1 MQDRVDDMA
10 STRSQTHRPAI
21 TSIVDVADGAPG
33 IVNGGR
39 SLYTSGPLNAVELIL
54 ILLATSV
61 ALAICADRLRL
72 PYPIVLVIGGIAL
85 AFGSGLPRVEIR
97 PELVLVIFL
106 PPLLFAAAW
115 FTSWRD
121 FAANLRSISLL
132 AIGLVIATTAGVAA
146 VAHAVIPGM
155 PWAVAFVLGAIVSP
169 PDAVA
174 ATAIMQ
180 RLRVP
185 SRLVTILEG
194 ESLVND
200 ATGLVAFQVALAA
213 VGSGG
218 FSAPHALGQ
227 FALVALG
234 GISVG
239 LVVGWV
245 VAQVHRRLDD
255 FLLETVISVITA
267 YVAYIAA
274 EHLGVSG
281 VLATVAAGG
290 FLGWRNPQLFS
301 PLTRLRS
308 RSVWS
313 VLLFLFNSLV
323 FILIGLELAAT
334 PTLASGGSSA
344 GVLGWGAA
352 IAGAT
357 IGIRL
362 AWVPIVMFLPYRIRC
377 AIRGEAPAP
386 VWKGTVVVAWTAMRG
401 IVSLALALAL
411 PRTLPGGAPFP
422 FRDLLVLLV
431 FAVIVVTLLGQ
442 GLTLPLVIK
451 ALRFADEGAAL
462 RQEREG
468 LLRGTERALARLNEL
483 DQTSII
489 MPWLVERLRATYEER
504 LGRLKASVR
513 DDPECRLMDGDSLAF
528 QRLRGQLIDA
538 ERGAVVAMRN
548 GGEISEEVLH
558 KLQQDLDLEALQPL
572 R

>member
-1 MQDRVDDMA
+1 M
-10 STRSQTHRPAI
+10 
-21 TSIVDVADGAPG
+21 
-33 IVNGGR
+33 
-39 SLYTSGPLNAVELIL
+39 SLHCTLPVEVSLNAVELIL

-61 ALAICADRLRL
+61 VLAIGAERLRL
-72 PYPIVLVIGGIAL
+72 PYPIVLVLGGVAL
-85 AFGSGLPRVEIR
+85 AFGSGLPRVAIP

-132 AIGLVIATTAGVAA
+132 AIGLVVATTVGVAA
-146 VAHAVIPGM
+146 VAHALIPGM

-174 ATAIMQ
+174 ATAVMQ
-180 RLRVP
+180 RLHVP
-185 SRLVTILEG
+185 PRLVTVLEG

-213 VGSGG
+213 VLSGG
-218 FSAPHALGQ
+218 FSASHALGR
-227 FALVALG
+227 FAMVALG
-234 GISVG
+234 GIAFG
-239 LVVGWV
+239 LVIGWM

-255 FLLETVISVITA
+255 FLIETVISILTA
-267 YVAYIAA
+267 YVAYIPA

-281 VLATVAAGG
+281 VLSTVAAGG

-313 VLLFLFNSLV
+313 VILFLFNSLV
-323 FILIGLELAAT
+323 FILIGLELAGSRALLAT
-334 PTLASGGSSA
+334 VSTAELI
-344 GVLGWGAA
+344 GWCAA

-362 AWVPIVMFLPYRIRC
+362 IWVPVVMYLPYRIR
-377 AIRGEAPAP
+377 RRLQGETPARA
-386 VWKGTVVVAWTAMRG
+386 WKETAVVAWTAMRG
-401 IVSLALALAL
+401 IVSLALVLAL
-411 PRTLPGGAPFP
+411 PTALPDGSPFP

-442 GLTLPLVIK
+442 GLSLPLLIR
-451 ALRFADEGAAL
+451 ALGFVDDGAAL

-468 LLRGTERALARLNEL
+468 LLRGTERALERLTEL

-489 MPWLVERLRATYEER
+489 MPWLVQRLRVVYEER
-504 LGRLKASVR
+504 LNRLQASVR
-513 DDPECRLMDGDSLAF
+513 DDPECRLTDGENLAYR
-528 QRLRGQLIDA
+528 RLREQLIAA
-538 ERGAVVAMRN
+538 ERTSVVVMRN
-548 GGEISEEVLH
+548 RGEISEEVLH

>member
-1 MQDRVDDMA
+1 MA
-10 STRSQTHRPAI
+10 SAMLMAPSRSSSGR
-21 TSIVDVADGAPG
+21 
-33 IVNGGR
+33 R
-39 SLYTSGPLNAVELIL
+39 SLHCGPVNAVELIL

-61 ALAICADRLRL
+61 ALAIGADRLRL
-72 PYPIVLVIGGIAL
+72 PYPIVLVIGGLAL
-85 AFGSGLPRVEIR
+85 AFGSGLPRVEIP

-146 VAHAVIPGM
+146 VAHALIPGM

-174 ATAIMQ
+174 ATAVMQ

-213 VGSGG
+213 VGSGT
-218 FSAPHALGQ
+218 FSAPEALGR

-234 GISVG
+234 GIAFG

-245 VAQVHRRLDD
+245 VAQVHRKLDD
-255 FLLETVISVITA
+255 FLIETVISVITA
-267 YVAYIAA
+267 YVAYIPA

-281 VLATVAAGG
+281 VLATVTAGG

-323 FILIGLELAAT
+323 FILIGLD
-334 PTLASGGSSA
+334 LASTTTLIAGASPGS
-344 GVLGWGAA
+344 VLGWCVA

-362 AWVPIVMFLPYRIRC
+362 VWVPIVMYLPYRIRRLV
-377 AIRGEAPAP
+377 RGEPPAP
-386 VWKGTVVVAWTAMRG
+386 VGKGTVVVAWTAMRG

-411 PRTLPGGAPFP
+411 PRTLPGGVPFP

-442 GLTLPLVIK
+442 GLTLPLIIK
-451 ALRFADEGAAL
+451 ALRFTDDGAAA

-504 LGRLKASVR
+504 LERLETSVR
-513 DDPECRLMDGDSLAF
+513 EDPECRLMDGDSLAF
-528 QRLRGQLIDA
+528 QRLRGQLIDT
-538 ERGAVVAMRN
+538 EREVAVAMRN
-548 GGEISEEVLH
+548 RGEISEEVLH

>member
-1 MQDRVDDMA
+1 V
-10 STRSQTHRPAI
+10 
-21 TSIVDVADGAPG
+21 
-33 IVNGGR
+33 
-39 SLYTSGPLNAVELIL
+39 NAVELIL

-61 ALAICADRLRL
+61 ALAIGADRFRL
-72 PYPIVLVIGGIAL
+72 PYPIVLVGGGIAL
-85 AFGSGLPRVEIR
+85 AFGSGLPRVEIP

-146 VAHAVIPGM
+146 VAHALIPGM

-174 ATAIMQ
+174 ATAVMQ

-213 VGSGG
+213 VASGE
-218 FSAPHALGQ
+218 FSASHAFGR

-234 GISVG
+234 GIAFG

-245 VAQVHRRLDD
+245 IAQVHRRLDD
-255 FLLETVISVITA
+255 FLIETVISVITA
-267 YVAYIAA
+267 YVAYIPA

-281 VLATVAAGG
+281 VLATVTAGG
-290 FLGWRNPQLFS
+290 FLGWRNPRLFS

-323 FILIGLELAAT
+323 FILIGLELAAMT
-334 PTLASGGSSA
+334 TLLAGGSTAS
-344 GVLGWGAA
+344 VLGWCAA

-362 AWVPIVMFLPYRIRC
+362 AWVPIVMYLPHRIRRM
-377 AIRGEAPAP
+377 IRGEPPAP

-411 PRTLPGGAPFP
+411 PRTLPDGSPFP
-422 FRDLLVLLV
+422 FHDLLVLLV

-442 GLTLPLVIK
+442 GLTLPLLIK
-451 ALRFADEGAAL
+451 ALRFADDGAAS
-462 RQEREG
+462 RQQREG
-468 LLRGTERALARLNEL
+468 LLRGTERALARLSEI

-489 MPWLVERLRATYEER
+489 VPWLVERLRAMYEER
-504 LGRLKASVR
+504 LNRLEVSVR
-513 DDPECRLMDGDSLAF
+513 DDPECRLMDGDNFAF

-538 ERGAVVAMRN
+538 ERDVVVAMRN
-548 GGEISEEVLH
+548 RGEISEEVLH

>member
-1 MQDRVDDMA
+1 M
-10 STRSQTHRPAI
+10 
-21 TSIVDVADGAPG
+21 
-33 IVNGGR
+33 
-39 SLYTSGPLNAVELIL
+39 NAVELIL

-61 ALAICADRLRL
+61 ALAVGAERLRL
-72 PYPIVLVIGGIAL
+72 PYPIVLVVGGIAL
-85 AFGSGLPRVEIR
+85 ALGSGLPRVEIP

-132 AIGLVIATTAGVAA
+132 AIGLVIATTIGVAA
-146 VAHAVIPGM
+146 VAHALIPGM
-155 PWAVAFVLGAIVSP
+155 PWSVAFVLGAISSP

-174 ATAIMQ
+174 ATAVMQ
-180 RLRVP
+180 RLHVP

-213 VGSGG
+213 VAGG
-218 FSAPHALGQ
+218 EFSAPHALGK
-227 FALVALG
+227 FALVAFG
-234 GISVG
+234 GIAFG
-239 LVVGWV
+239 LVVGWI

-255 FLLETVISVITA
+255 FLIETMISVITA
-267 YVAYIAA
+267 YVAYIPA

-281 VLATVAAGG
+281 VLATVTAGG
-290 FLGWRNPQLFS
+290 FLGWRNPRLFS

-323 FILIGLELAAT
+323 FILIGLELAAIT
-334 PTLASGGSSA
+334 TLPAGGSTA
-344 GVLGWGAA
+344 TVLGWCAA

-362 AWVPIVMFLPYRIRC
+362 AWVPIVMYLPYGIRC
-377 AIRGEAPAP
+377 MIRGEPAEP
-386 VWKGTVVVAWTAMRG
+386 VWKGTLVVAWTAMRG

-411 PRTLPGGAPFP
+411 PRTLPDGSPLP
-422 FRDLLVLLV
+422 FRDLLILLV

-442 GLTLPLVIK
+442 GLTLPLLIK
-451 ALRFADEGAAL
+451 MLRFTDDGAAL

-468 LLRGTERALARLNEL
+468 LLRGTERALARLTEI

-489 MPWLVERLRATYEER
+489 VPWLSSACARGTRS
-504 LGRLKASVR
+504 GSIG
-513 DDPECRLMDGDSLAF
+513 CRLACVTTPSA
-528 QRLRGQLIDA
+528 A
-538 ERGAVVAMRN
+538 
-548 GGEISEEVLH
+548 
-558 KLQQDLDLEALQPL
+558 
-572 R
+572 

>member
-1 MQDRVDDMA
+1 M
-10 STRSQTHRPAI
+10 
-21 TSIVDVADGAPG
+21 
-33 IVNGGR
+33 
-39 SLYTSGPLNAVELIL
+39 NAVELIL

-61 ALAICADRLRL
+61 ALTIGAERLRL
-72 PYPIVLVIGGIAL
+72 PYPIVLVVGGIVL
-85 AFGSGLPRVEIR
+85 AAGSGLPRVEIP

-132 AIGLVIATTAGVAA
+132 AIGLVIATTVGVAA
-146 VAHAVIPGM
+146 VAHALIPGM

-174 ATAIMQ
+174 ATAVMQ

-185 SRLVTILEG
+185 SQLVTILEG

-213 VGSGG
+213 VAGG
-218 FSAPHALGQ
+218 EFSAPHALGK
-227 FALVALG
+227 FVLVALG
-234 GISVG
+234 GIAFG
-239 LVVGWV
+239 LVVGWI

-255 FLLETVISVITA
+255 FLIETVISVITA
-267 YVAYIAA
+267 YVAYIPA

-281 VLATVAAGG
+281 VLSTVTAGG
-290 FLGWRNPQLFS
+290 FLGWRNPRLLS

-313 VLLFLFNSLV
+313 VLLFLFNSLA
-323 FILIGLELAAT
+323 FILIGLELAAIT
-334 PTLASGGSSA
+334 TLPTGASTA
-344 GVLGWGAA
+344 GVFGWCAA

-362 AWVPIVMFLPYRIRC
+362 VWVPIVMYLPYRIRC
-377 AIRGEAPAP
+377 MLRGEPPAP

-411 PRTLPGGAPFP
+411 PRILPDGSPFP
-422 FRDLLVLLV
+422 LHDLLVLLV

-442 GLTLPLVIK
+442 GLTLPLLIK
-451 ALRFADEGAAL
+451 ALRFTDDGATL

-468 LLRGTERALARLNEL
+468 LLRGTERALARLTEI

-489 MPWLVERLRATYEER
+489 VPWLVERLRARYEER
-504 LGRLKASVR
+504 LNRLQASVR

-538 ERGAVVAMRN
+538 ERDEVVAMRN
-548 GGEISEEVLH
+548 RGEISEEVLH

>member
-1 MQDRVDDMA
+1 V
-10 STRSQTHRPAI
+10 PARI
-21 TSIVDVADGAPG
+21 AYNA
-33 IVNGGR
+33 N
-39 SLYTSGPLNAVELIL
+39 PLNAVELIL
-54 ILLATSV
+54 VLLATAV
-61 ALAICADRLRL
+61 ALAISADRLRL
-72 PYPIVLVIGGIAL
+72 PYPIVLVVGGVVL
-85 AFGSGLPRVEIR
+85 AFGSGLPRVEIP

-106 PPLLFAAAW
+106 PPLLFGAAW

-121 FAANLRSISLL
+121 FAANLRAIGLL
-132 AIGLVIATTAGVAA
+132 AIGLVVATTVGVAA
-146 VAHAVIPGM
+146 VAHALIPGM

-174 ATAIMQ
+174 ATAVMQ

-200 ATGLVAFQVALAA
+200 ATGLVAFQVALVA
-213 VGSGG
+213 VASGG
-218 FSAPHALGQ
+218 FSATHALGQ
-227 FALVALG
+227 FAVVALG
-234 GISVG
+234 GIAFG
-239 LVVGWV
+239 LVVGWI
-245 VAQVHRRLDD
+245 VAHVHRRLDD
-255 FLLETVISVITA
+255 YLIETVITVITA
-267 YVAYIAA
+267 YVAYIPA

-290 FLGWRNPQLFS
+290 FLGWRNPRLLS

-323 FILIGLELAAT
+323 FILIGLELAGT
-334 PTLASGGSSA
+334 STLLAAVSTA
-344 GVLGWGAA
+344 GVLSWCAA

-357 IGIRL
+357 IAIRI
-362 AWVPIVMFLPYRIRC
+362 AWVPIVMYLPYRLRC
-377 AIRGEAPAP
+377 ALRGVRPQP

-411 PRTLPGGAPFP
+411 PKTLPDGSPFP
-422 FRDLLVLLV
+422 FRDLLILLV

-442 GLTLPLVIK
+442 GLTLPLLIK
-451 ALRFADEGAAL
+451 ALKFVDDGAAA
-462 RQEREG
+462 RQERDG
-468 LLRGTERALARLNEL
+468 LLRGTERALARLGEI

-489 MPWLVERLRATYEER
+489 VPWLVERLRATYEER
-504 LGRLKASVR
+504 LSRLQTSVR

-538 ERGAVVAMRN
+538 ERDCVVAMRDR
-548 GGEISEEVLH
+548 GEISEEVLH

>member
-1 MQDRVDDMA
+1 M
-10 STRSQTHRPAI
+10 
-21 TSIVDVADGAPG
+21 
-33 IVNGGR
+33 
-39 SLYTSGPLNAVELIL
+39 NAVELIL

-61 ALAICADRLRL
+61 ALAIGADRLRL
-72 PYPIVLVIGGIAL
+72 PYPIVLVVGGVAL
-85 AFGSGLPRVEIR
+85 AFGSGLPRVEI
-97 PELVLVIFL
+97 PPDLVLVIFL

-121 FAANLRSISLL
+121 FASHLRAIGLL
-132 AIGLVIATTAGVAA
+132 AIGLVIATTAGIAA
-146 VAHAVIPGM
+146 VAHALIPGM

-174 ATAIMQ
+174 ATAVMQ

-185 SRLVTILEG
+185 SRLVTVLEG

-213 VGSGG
+213 VASGT
-218 FSAPHALGQ
+218 FSATHALGQ

-234 GISVG
+234 GIAFG
-239 LVVGWV
+239 LAVGWV
-245 VAQVHRRLDD
+245 VAQVHLRIDD
-255 FLLETVISVITA
+255 FLIETVISVITA
-267 YVAYIAA
+267 YVAYIPA

-281 VLATVAAGG
+281 VLATVTAGG
-290 FLGWRNPQLFS
+290 FLGWRNPRLFS

-323 FILIGLELAAT
+323 FILIGLELAASRD
-334 PTLASGGSSA
+334 LLGSVSTA
-344 GVLGWGAA
+344 GLLGWCAA

-362 AWVPIVMFLPYRIRC
+362 VWVPIVMYLPYRIRR
-377 AIRGEAPAP
+377 ALRGDPGSP
-386 VWKGTVVVAWTAMRG
+386 VWKETAVVAWTAMRG

-411 PRTLPGGAPFP
+411 PRTLPDGSPFP
-422 FRDLLVLLV
+422 FRDLLILLV

-442 GLTLPLVIK
+442 GLSLPLLIRLLGFV
-451 ALRFADEGAAL
+451 DDGAAS

-468 LLRGTERALARLNEL
+468 LLRGTQRALERLAEI
-483 DQTSII
+483 DRTSII
-489 MPWLVERLRATYEER
+489 VPWLVERLRATYEER
-504 LGRLKASVR
+504 LSRLQASVR

-528 QRLRGQLIDA
+528 QRLRAQLIDA
-538 ERGAVVAMRN
+538 ERQTVVAMRN
-548 GGEISEEVLH
+548 RGEISEDVLH

>member
-1 MQDRVDDMA
+1 MVIEIARW
-10 STRSQTHRPAI
+10 P
-21 TSIVDVADGAPG
+21 SIALQSRLV
-33 IVNGGR
+33 
-39 SLYTSGPLNAVELIL
+39 NAVELIL

-61 ALAICADRLRL
+61 ALAIVADRLRL
-72 PYPIVLVIGGIAL
+72 PYPIVLVVGGIAL
-85 AFGSGLPRVEIR
+85 TFGSGLPVVEIP
-97 PELVLVIFL
+97 PELVLIIFL

-132 AIGLVIATTAGVAA
+132 AVGLVIATTVGVAA
-146 VAHAVIPGM
+146 VAHALIPGM

-174 ATAIMQ
+174 ATAVMQ

-213 VGSGG
+213 VASGE
-218 FSAPHALGQ
+218 FSASHALGR

-234 GISVG
+234 GIAFG
-239 LVVGWV
+239 LVVGWI

-255 FLLETVISVITA
+255 FLIETVISVITA
-267 YVAYIAA
+267 YVAYIPA

-281 VLATVAAGG
+281 VLATVTAGG
-290 FLGWRNPQLFS
+290 FLGWRNPRLLS

-323 FILIGLELAAT
+323 FILIGLDLAAT
-334 PTLASGGSSA
+334 TTLRAEGSTASL
-344 GVLGWGAA
+344 LGWCAA

-362 AWVPIVMFLPYRIRC
+362 AWVPIVMYLPYRIRC
-377 AIRGEAPAP
+377 MICGERPAP
-386 VWKGTVVVAWTAMRG
+386 VWKGTLVIAWTAMRG

-411 PRTLPGGAPFP
+411 PRTLPGGSPLP

-442 GLTLPLVIK
+442 GVTLPLLIK
-451 ALRFADEGAAL
+451 ALRFSDDGAAM

-468 LLRGTERALARLNEL
+468 LLRGTERALARLDEL
-483 DQTSII
+483 DRTSII
-489 MPWLVERLRATYEER
+489 VPWIVERLRARYEER
-504 LGRLKASVR
+504 LNRLQASVR

-528 QRLRGQLIDA
+528 QRLRGELIDA
-538 ERGAVVAMRN
+538 ERDAVVGMRN
-548 GGEISEEVLH
+548 RGEISEEILH